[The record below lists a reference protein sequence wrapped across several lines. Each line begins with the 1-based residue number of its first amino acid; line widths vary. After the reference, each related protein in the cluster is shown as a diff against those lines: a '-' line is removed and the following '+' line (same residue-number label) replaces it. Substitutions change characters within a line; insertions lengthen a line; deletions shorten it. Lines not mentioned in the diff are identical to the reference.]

1 MNQSLLIIGS
11 SIVAV
16 FMGITMNI
24 MRLRASKKPTNAK
37 KIILPPFF
45 MSTGLLM
52 FLFPIFRVSGI
63 QVLEAL
69 IVGALFSYLL
79 IKTTTFTIHEEEIYL
94 KPSRAFIFIIF
105 GLFALRLVLKMIV
118 GTKIDVGETSGMFYL
133 LALGMIFTWRIA
145 MFVEYMQLR
154 RQIDQG
160 KPRQLFDK

>member
-11 SIVAV
+11 TVVAI

-45 MSTGLLM
+45 MSSGLLM
-52 FLFPIFRVSGI
+52 FLLPTFRVSGL

-69 IVGALFSYLL
+69 LVGALFSYLL
-79 IKTTTFTIHEEEIYL
+79 IKTTSFTIEENDIYL
-94 KPSRAFIFIIF
+94 KPSKAFIFILF
-105 GLFALRLVLKMIV
+105 GLFALRLVLKMII

-145 MFVEYMQLR
+145 MFVEYMQLK
-154 RQIDQG
+154 RQIMQDKG
-160 KPRQLFDK
+160 RQSIE